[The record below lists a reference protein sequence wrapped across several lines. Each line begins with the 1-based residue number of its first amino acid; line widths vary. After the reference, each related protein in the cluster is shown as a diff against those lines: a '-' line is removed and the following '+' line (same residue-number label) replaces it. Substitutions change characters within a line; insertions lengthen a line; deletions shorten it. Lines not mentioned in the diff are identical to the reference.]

1 MARGG
6 IRVVPK
12 MLDANKCIF
21 DVVAPNGDF
30 RTIAGVHFPMDGQ
43 MNDNLE
49 AAQGI
54 CDILKKRI
62 RKSV

>member
-12 MLDANKCIF
+12 MIDANKCIF
-21 DVVAPNGDF
+21 AAVASNGEY
-30 RTIAGVHFPMDGQ
+30 RTIAEVHFPMDGQ

-54 CDILKKRI
+54 SDILRKRI

>member
-1 MARGG
+1 MVRSG

-12 MLDANKCIF
+12 MIDAGRCIF
-21 DVVAPNGDF
+21 AAVAPNGEYQ
-30 RTIAGVHFPMDGQ
+30 TIAEVHFPMDGQ

-54 CDILKKRI
+54 SDILRKRI